1 MNWALEKL
9 VLVTMNYGFSK
20 FIISVEFTHQQMHFF
35 ILKNT
40 LKFTLKYT

>member
-1 MNWALEKL
+1 MTQKMIHYCCCVSVVKN
-9 VLVTMNYGFSK
+9 
-20 FIISVEFTHQQMHFF
+20 VEFAHQQMHFF